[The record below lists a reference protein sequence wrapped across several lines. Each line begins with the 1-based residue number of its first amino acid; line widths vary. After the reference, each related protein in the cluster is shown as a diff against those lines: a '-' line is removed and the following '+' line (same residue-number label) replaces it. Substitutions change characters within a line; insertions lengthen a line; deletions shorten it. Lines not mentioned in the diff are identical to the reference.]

1 MLHCGLAG
9 SGLLICV
16 NLKKL
21 SGRVTR
27 PCHLWGL
34 VLSRLLASPL
44 LSRWPKKGSCETQYS
59 SSCPQAPSTWHFNH
73 GHLQPISSCI
83 LAALSPSV
91 NIVSWRDV
99 CNPIQLIPLAGPIH
113 QALQPW
119 SSTANFF
126 INLGGLH
133 GLYFF
138 MFSGH
143 YCELGSCATL
153 PNTNNKKSCSGC
165 LVIEIVICVS

>member
-1 MLHCGLAG
+1 MISVSHMPHQKIIMLHCGLA
-9 SGLLICV
+9 GLLICV

-44 LSRWPKKGSCETQYS
+44 LSRWPKKGSCVTQYS
-59 SSCPQAPSTWHFNH
+59 SSWPRAPSTWHFNH

-133 GLYFF
+133 AFI
-138 MFSGH
+138 S
-143 YCELGSCATL
+143 S
-153 PNTNNKKSCSGC
+153 C
-165 LVIEIVICVS
+165 LVDTTVSWEVVLPTKHT